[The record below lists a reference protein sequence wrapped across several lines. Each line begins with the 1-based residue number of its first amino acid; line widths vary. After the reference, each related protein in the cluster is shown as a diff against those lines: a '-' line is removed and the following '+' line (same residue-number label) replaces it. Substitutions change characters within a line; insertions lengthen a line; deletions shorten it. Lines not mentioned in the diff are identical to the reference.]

1 METQCQWGQPFPVQS
16 IALEPRLMFDA
27 GLAALAMET
36 MAGERVVSTQHID
49 WIHQGQDPDHQQEIQ
64 ALLHHWEK
72 PTNAPQTVV
81 FIDSRVPD
89 LNSLLTAIPQG
100 THVEIIKPG
109 EDGIARITHELQG
122 MKNLESIQIISHG
135 SSGHVLLGN
144 ANVDIG
150 SIKAKEASL
159 AQWGKALIPG
169 GDLLLYGCDIA
180 KGLEGQA
187 FIRELAHETG
197 AAVAASTDDTGAK
210 PLGGNWD
217 LEYKVGVVQDHW
229 GLNPLAKDEYTGLLA
244 NLLVTSTNDSGAGT
258 LRNTVAA
265 AAAGDTIQFDPNLR
279 NGAGQIAIS
288 LTSGAIALPNVTVD
302 GDIAY
307 TGHALDGKA
316 DVTIDGSTNNSS
328 IFTIASGATLKSLTL
343 THGAGTII
351 GASRLGGDVYITG
364 GTVTITDT
372 SITAGTATFGGGLR
386 VDSAT
391 VTLTRCTVSGNAVTA
406 AGTAS
411 GGGIYASNST
421 LTLTDSTVSNNT
433 AKTNGGGIYVSSA
446 TANAT
451 LTILNSTVTANVAK
465 YSLAGV
471 GNEGGGVLT
480 FAGIGTMTFYIGNSL
495 VKENYLGSIG
505 GTANDINRAGLS
517 YSYGYNMIGKLNLIS
532 GASFA
537 VASDLEGTSYNAGLL
552 PLADNGGTT
561 QTHALTSSSQAINK
575 GDPNYSGSLTTDQA
589 GHQRVVG
596 SSIDIGAYELQ
607 YIEGL
612 TAGQTVNDN
621 SQLSPFSS
629 VTIPN
634 DGTVTVTITLDD
646 AAKGSFTA
654 ASLTASGFTGPVGNA
669 YSLASTTAALAQTA
683 IRALVFTPTSNRVAP
698 GSTET
703 TTLTTVITDGSLTFN
718 DATTTIISTSIND
731 APTATQTNQSVTFLE
746 DAASVALTPIVVGDV
761 DVSAVITATLTL
773 ANPAA
778 GSLTTT
784 GGGSYVS
791 GTGVWSITGTVS
803 QVNTALAALT
813 FIPTANWETNTT
825 LAVNVT
831 DGTLATTGTTSLN
844 VTPVNDAPTATNTTQ
859 NITFTENAASVT
871 WTPVVV
877 SDVDTGEVITAQ
889 LTLADPAAGVLTTTG
904 GGSYVA
910 GTGVWSV
917 TGSVSTV
924 NTALAS
930 VTLVPSSHWTSATS
944 IAINIAD
951 GGEDGQLPA
960 TGTIA
965 FTVTPLSSS
974 GPTATNTTQTVTYVE
989 DAAQVTWTPI
999 VVTDT
1004 DAGAT
1009 ITATVTL
1016 ADPAAG
1022 SLTITGGGSYVA
1034 GTGVWS
1040 VTGSVSQVN
1049 TALAAITFIPTTNWD
1064 SNTTLALNVT
1074 DGTVAVTGSI
1084 ALNVTPVNDA
1094 PTATNTSQNITFTE
1108 NSASVTWTP
1117 VVVSDVDTGEVIT
1130 AQLTLADPAAGV
1142 LTTTGGGSYVSG
1154 TGVWSVTGS
1163 VSTVN
1168 TALASVTLVPS
1179 SHWTSTTSI
1188 AINIADGGENGQLPV
1203 TGSISFTVTPLP
1215 SSGPTAT
1222 NTTQTVS
1229 YVEDASQVT
1238 WTPIVVTDTDAGAT
1252 ITATLTLA
1260 DPAAGSLTTTGGGSY
1275 GVNTGIWSATG
1286 SVSQVNTALA
1296 ALTFIP
1302 TTDWDTNTTLALN
1315 VTDGTVAVT
1324 GSIALNVTP
1333 VNDAPT
1339 ATNTTQ
1345 NITFTENS
1353 ASVTWTPVVVSDVD
1367 TGEVITAQLTL
1378 ADPAAGVLTTTG
1390 GGSYVSGT
1398 GVWSVTGSV
1407 AQVNTALAAVTLV
1420 PSTHWTSTTSIAINI
1435 ADGGENG
1442 QLPVTGSISFT
1453 VTPLPS
1459 SGPTATNTTQTV
1471 TYVEDATQ
1479 VTWTPIVVSDTD
1491 AGATITATLTLAD
1504 PAAGSLTTTGGGSY
1518 GVNTGI
1524 WSATGSV
1531 SQVNTALAAIRFIP
1545 TTDWDVNTT
1554 LAVNVT
1560 DGTVAA
1566 TGTIALDVTPVNDGP
1581 TATHTTQSVTFV
1593 ENAASVSWTP
1603 VVVSDVDTG
1612 DFVTA
1617 QLTLADPT
1625 AGVLTTTG
1633 GGSYVSETGV
1643 WSVTGSVSQVNT
1655 ALASVT
1661 LVPGTHWT
1669 STTSIAINIADGGE
1683 NGQLPVT
1690 GSISLQA
1697 TPKDTLTPPTPNQP
1711 VDTTPPQKPT
1721 DATTPQ
1727 KPTDATTPQKPT
1739 DATTPQ
1745 TPAPGDTVA
1754 NQTTPSTSSTS
1765 NAVTTIPLATD
1776 SVPAPTATRPIV
1788 IPQGGD
1794 HVTNKDINPITELAH
1809 LQTSANDANHQISSP
1824 WAPAINGVGSG
1835 GGRGMFNTQGGTT
1848 ETGSGLGSHWDV
1860 KDISPSLETLLHVTD
1875 NVTKGVMDMGVLVS
1889 TMNQAGLSITEQKI
1903 LLQHL
1908 GSSAILDGYNAAGNL
1923 DYRQGADVLERLAR
1937 GETVTQGEWLQVMD
1951 KNNLD
1956 PKERL
1961 SHMLAFQVVQ
1971 KAQRTEMFAQA
1982 LVQLDTQ
1989 EQSNPFERVKPM
2001 EEDVTYFKG
2010 KFPELTS
2017 SKVAILI
2024 GINTYPFPVPS
2035 LGTAIND
2042 ISAIGDQL
2050 TSSGYQAI
2058 ELKDAKYDDIVDM
2071 FQYLAKKVK
2080 PGQDVIIYFA
2090 GHGYLR
2096 EETGIGYWIPS
2107 DVDVTS
2113 SEKWISTKHISEY
2126 LSKISASHIMVISD
2140 SCYSGSLTREY
2151 TYSTDGDTLSPE
2163 EMSKRRAVMALS
2175 SGGEEPVMDGGG
2187 DGHSVFARHLLSSLA
2202 KGNRLRTGFDLFHE
2216 VRSEVV
2222 KEAPQTPQYGAMI
2235 SAGHQV
2241 GGDYLFTGQ

>member
-1163 VSTVN
+1163 V
-1168 TALASVTLVPS
+1168 
-1179 SHWTSTTSI
+1179 
-1188 AINIADGGENGQLPV
+1188 
-1203 TGSISFTVTPLP
+1203 
-1215 SSGPTAT
+1215 
-1222 NTTQTVS
+1222 
-1229 YVEDASQVT
+1229 
-1238 WTPIVVTDTDAGAT
+1238 
-1252 ITATLTLA
+1252 
-1260 DPAAGSLTTTGGGSY
+1260 
-1275 GVNTGIWSATG
+1275 
-1286 SVSQVNTALA
+1286 
-1296 ALTFIP
+1296 
-1302 TTDWDTNTTLALN
+1302 
-1315 VTDGTVAVT
+1315 
-1324 GSIALNVTP
+1324 
-1333 VNDAPT
+1333 
-1339 ATNTTQ
+1339 
-1345 NITFTENS
+1345 
-1353 ASVTWTPVVVSDVD
+1353 
-1367 TGEVITAQLTL
+1367 
-1378 ADPAAGVLTTTG
+1378 
-1390 GGSYVSGT
+1390 
-1398 GVWSVTGSV
+1398 

>member
-1 METQCQWGQPFPVQS
+1 METKCQWGQPFPVQS

-36 MAGERVVSTQHID
+36 MAGERVVSTQNID
-49 WIHQGQDPDHQQEIQ
+49 QGKDPHHQQEIQ
-64 ALLHHWEK
+64 AFLHHWEK
-72 PTNAPQTVV
+72 EANAPQTVV

-100 THVEIIKPG
+100 THVEIITPG
-109 EDGIARITHELQG
+109 EDGIALITQCLQR
-122 MKNLESIQIISHG
+122 MKNLESIQILSHG
-135 SSGHVLLGN
+135 SAGHVLLGN
-144 ANVDIG
+144 TNVDIG
-150 SIKAKEASL
+150 SITAKEASL
-159 AQWGKALIPG
+159 AQWGKALKPE

-180 KGLEGQA
+180 KGTEGQA

-197 AAVAASTDDTGAK
+197 VAVAASIDDTGAK

-229 GLNPLAKDEYTGLLA
+229 GLNPMAKDEYTGLLA

-265 AAAGDTIQFDPNLR
+265 AVAGDTIQFDPNLR
-279 NGAGQIAIS
+279 NGAGQIAIT
-288 LTSGAIALPNVTVD
+288 LTTGAITLPNVTVD

-307 TGHALDGKA
+307 AGHALDGKA
-316 DVTIDGSTNNSS
+316 DVTIDGNANKN

-343 THGAGTII
+343 THGAGAIS
-351 GASRLGGDVYITG
+351 GANRFGGEVYITG

-386 VDSAT
+386 ADNAT
-391 VTLTRCTVSGNAVTA
+391 VTLTRCTVSGNTATA
-406 AGTAS
+406 AGAS
-411 GGGIYASNST
+411 GAGGGIYTLNST
-421 LTLTDSTVSNNT
+421 LTLVDSTISDNT
-433 AKTNGGGIYVSSA
+433 AKTNGGGIYAASSA
-446 TANAT
+446 ALSGT
-451 LTILNSTVTANVAK
+451 LTILNSTITANVAK
-465 YSLAGV
+465 YGLVAASGS
-471 GNEGGGVLT
+471 GGGVYT
-480 FAGIGTMTFYIGNSL
+480 SVSSGAMTLNMENSL
-495 VKENYLGSIG
+495 FKENYIGSIG
-505 GTANDINRAGLS
+505 GTSNDIAWLGS
-517 YSYGYNMIGKLNLIS
+517 YHSNGYNMVGVYNTVALGVS
-532 GASFA
+532 A
-537 VASDLEGTSYNAGLL
+537 VTGTGDLLGTSYNAGLL

-561 QTHALTSSSQAINK
+561 QTHALSTSSQAINN
-575 GDPNYSGSLTTDQA
+575 GSPDYSGSLTTDQA

-596 SSIDIGAYELQ
+596 TSTVSGASATATGIDIGAYELQ
-607 YIEGL
+607 YIDGL

-629 VTIPN
+629 VSIPN

-654 ASLTASGFTGPVGNA
+654 ASLTASGFTGPIGNA

-683 IRALVFTPTSNRVAP
+683 IRALVFTPTANRVAT

-746 DAASVALTPIVVGDV
+746 DAASVALTPMVVTDV
-761 DVSAVITATLTL
+761 DVGDVITATLTL

-791 GTGVWSITGTVS
+791 GTGVWSVTGSVS

-813 FIPTANWETNTT
+813 FIPTANWDTNTT

-831 DGTLATTGTTSLN
+831 DGTLAATGTTTLN

-859 NITFTENAASVT
+859 SITFVEDSASVS

-877 SDVDTGEVITAQ
+877 SDVDTGDIVTAQ

-974 GPTATNTTQTVTYVE
+974 GPTATNTTQTVSYVE
-989 DAAQVTWTPI
+989 DASQVTWTPI

-1022 SLTITGGGSYVA
+1022 SLTTTGGGSYVS

-1049 TALAAITFIPTTNWD
+1049 TALAALTFIPTTDWD
-1064 SNTTLALNVT
+1064 SNTTLALTVT

-1084 ALNVTPVNDA
+1084 ALNVTPVNDVPA
-1094 PTATNTSQNITFTE
+1094 ATNTTQSVTFVE

-1130 AQLTLADPAAGV
+1130 AQ
-1142 LTTTGGGSYVSG
+1142 
-1154 TGVWSVTGS
+1154 
-1163 VSTVN
+1163 
-1168 TALASVTLVPS
+1168 
-1179 SHWTSTTSI
+1179 
-1188 AINIADGGENGQLPV
+1188 
-1203 TGSISFTVTPLP
+1203 
-1215 SSGPTAT
+1215 
-1222 NTTQTVS
+1222 
-1229 YVEDASQVT
+1229 
-1238 WTPIVVTDTDAGAT
+1238 
-1252 ITATLTLA
+1252 LTLA

-1353 ASVTWTPVVVSDVD
+1353 ASVSWTPVVVSDVD
-1367 TGEVITAQLTL
+1367 AGDIVTAQLTL
-1378 ADPAAGVLTTTG
+1378 ADPAAGVLTTPG

-1407 AQVNTALAAVTLV
+1407 AQVNTALAAVNLV

-1442 QLPVTGSISFT
+1442 QLPVTGTISFT

-1479 VTWTPIVVSDTD
+1479 VTWTPIVVTDTD
-1491 AGATITATLTLAD
+1491 ASATMSATITLAD

-1545 TTDWDVNTT
+1545 TTDWDTNTT

-1560 DGTVAA
+1560 DGTVAV

-1581 TATHTTQSVTFV
+1581 TATNTTQSVTFV
-1593 ENAASVSWTP
+1593 EDSASVSWTP

-1633 GGSYVSETGV
+1633 GGNYVSGTGV
-1643 WSVTGSVSQVNT
+1643 WSVTGSVPQVNT

-1661 LVPGTHWT
+1661 LVPASHWT

-1683 NGQLPVT
+1683 DGQLPVT

-1697 TPKDTLTPPTPNQP
+1697 TPKDTLTTPTPDQP
-1711 VDTTPPQKPT
+1711 VDTTPPQ
-1721 DATTPQ
+1721 TP
-1727 KPTDATTPQKPT
+1727 
-1739 DATTPQ
+1739 
-1745 TPAPGDTVA
+1745 
-1754 NQTTPSTSSTS
+1754 
-1765 NAVTTIPLATD
+1765 
-1776 SVPAPTATRPIV
+1776 
-1788 IPQGGD
+1788 
-1794 HVTNKDINPITELAH
+1794 
-1809 LQTSANDANHQISSP
+1809 
-1824 WAPAINGVGSG
+1824 
-1835 GGRGMFNTQGGTT
+1835 
-1848 ETGSGLGSHWDV
+1848 
-1860 KDISPSLETLLHVTD
+1860 
-1875 NVTKGVMDMGVLVS
+1875 
-1889 TMNQAGLSITEQKI
+1889 
-1903 LLQHL
+1903 
-1908 GSSAILDGYNAAGNL
+1908 
-1923 DYRQGADVLERLAR
+1923 
-1937 GETVTQGEWLQVMD
+1937 
-1951 KNNLD
+1951 
-1956 PKERL
+1956 
-1961 SHMLAFQVVQ
+1961 
-1971 KAQRTEMFAQA
+1971 
-1982 LVQLDTQ
+1982 
-1989 EQSNPFERVKPM
+1989 
-2001 EEDVTYFKG
+2001 
-2010 KFPELTS
+2010 
-2017 SKVAILI
+2017 
-2024 GINTYPFPVPS
+2024 
-2035 LGTAIND
+2035 
-2042 ISAIGDQL
+2042 
-2050 TSSGYQAI
+2050 
-2058 ELKDAKYDDIVDM
+2058 
-2071 FQYLAKKVK
+2071 
-2080 PGQDVIIYFA
+2080 
-2090 GHGYLR
+2090 
-2096 EETGIGYWIPS
+2096 
-2107 DVDVTS
+2107 
-2113 SEKWISTKHISEY
+2113 
-2126 LSKISASHIMVISD
+2126 
-2140 SCYSGSLTREY
+2140 
-2151 TYSTDGDTLSPE
+2151 
-2163 EMSKRRAVMALS
+2163 
-2175 SGGEEPVMDGGG
+2175 
-2187 DGHSVFARHLLSSLA
+2187 
-2202 KGNRLRTGFDLFHE
+2202 
-2216 VRSEVV
+2216 
-2222 KEAPQTPQYGAMI
+2222 
-2235 SAGHQV
+2235 
-2241 GGDYLFTGQ
+2241 